1 MGENI
6 DSINSIIYSITRFNL
21 KMEIQ
26 FKHMV
31 LIYAILIFLLFLY
44 KPQLFRLN
52 IEDQNLRRRKF
63 TTLVAL
69 FIVLAIITYYIKIFL
84 SRESS

>member
-1 MGENI
+1 
-6 DSINSIIYSITRFNL
+6 
-21 KMEIQ
+21 MEIQ

-31 LIYAILIFLLFLY
+31 LIYAVMIFLLFLY

>member
-1 MGENI
+1 
-6 DSINSIIYSITRFNL
+6 
-21 KMEIQ
+21 MEIE

-31 LIYAILIFLLFLY
+31 LIYAILIFLLFVY

-52 IEDQNLRRRKF
+52 LEDPNLRRRKF

-84 SRESS
+84 SRETS

>member
-1 MGENI
+1 
-6 DSINSIIYSITRFNL
+6 
-21 KMEIQ
+21 MEIE

-52 IEDQNLRRRKF
+52 IDDQNLRRRKF

-84 SRESS
+84 TRS

>member
-1 MGENI
+1 
-6 DSINSIIYSITRFNL
+6 
-21 KMEIQ
+21 MEIQ

-31 LIYAILIFLLFLY
+31 LIYAVLIFALFLY

-69 FIVLAIITYYIKIFL
+69 FIILAIITYYIKIFL
-84 SRESS
+84 SRD